1 MCKSKWFKFIVQ
13 TWKGY
18 DFAARFLMTEHT
30 GVVRKLIGA
39 IRHPTSEIRH
49 RTSEIRHT
57 RFDIRHST
65 SEIRHS
71 TSDIRHPTSDIP
83 DLTSNICRHPR
94 FDIRHPRFDIRH
106 PTSDM
111 RHRTSEIRH
120 PTFGRMAVMCSSWDQ
135 GTYEERFE
143 KKQCG
148 LFWFCLVFLSFCI
161 VAHAYIT
168 PVCFFIRKRA
178 AKSYPFQVCTMNL
191 LLHILLL
198 HI

>member
-1 MCKSKWFKFIVQ
+1 MLHVL
-13 TWKGY
+13 
-18 DFAARFLMTEHT
+18 RN
-30 GVVRKLIGA
+30 LIGA
-39 IRHPTSEIRH
+39 IQHPR
-49 RTSEIRHT
+49 
-57 RFDIRHST
+57 

-71 TSDIRHPTSDIP
+71 TSDIRHP
-83 DLTSNICRHPR
+83 R
-94 FDIRHPRFDIRH
+94 FDIRHLTSEIRH

-111 RHRTSEIRH
+111 RDSTCNIRH
-120 PTFGRMAVMCSSWDQ
+120 PSFDIRHLKGWPWCVVPGMAVMCSSWDQ

-143 KKQCG
+143 RKQCG

-168 PVCFFIRKRA
+168 PVCSLIRKRA

>member
-1 MCKSKWFKFIVQ
+1 MKRIRLRCTFPNDWAYRGSTEAYRCHPTSNIRDPTSDIRDSTYEIRHPRFDIQHLQ
-13 TWKGY
+13 TS
-18 DFAARFLMTEHT
+18 E
-30 GVVRKLIGA
+30 
-39 IRHPTSEIRH
+39 IRHPTSE
-49 RTSEIRHT
+49 
-57 RFDIRHST
+57 
-65 SEIRHS
+65 
-71 TSDIRHPTSDIP
+71 
-83 DLTSNICRHPR
+83 
-94 FDIRHPRFDIRH
+94 IRH

-143 KKQCG
+143 RKQCG

-168 PVCFFIRKRA
+168 PVCSFIRKRA
-178 AKSYPFQVCTMNL
+178 SKSYPFQVCTMNL
-191 LLHILLL
+191 NLLLL